1 MTTEDPNSSHH
12 HTAFP
17 QATVSPERVRPATP
31 LRTRIAGVLLIIA
44 CLLAATGAVLPWLTV
59 VQVSIPSGFTLQV
72 FTWHVWS
79 VGCGVLFL
87 LFGVPL
93 FYLLEAG
100 LSAIRGRP
108 LRLGRWSAV
117 LLSLAGCAGTA
128 IFVGLLESAAGLA
141 TVDFFGRGTCCRTDL
156 VIESGF
162 YVTLASYALALVA
175 SLLLP
180 ARAGA

>member
-1 MTTEDPNSSHH
+1 MTADGPDTPKCS
-12 HTAFP
+12 TALP
-17 QATVSPERVRPATP
+17 QATVSPDRVRPATP
-31 LRTRIAGVLLIIA
+31 LRTRIAGTLLVIA

-59 VQVSIPSGFTLQV
+59 VNVSIPSGFPRQV

-79 VGCGVLFL
+79 AGCGVLFL
-87 LFGVPL
+87 LFGIPL

-117 LLSLAGCAGTA
+117 LLSLASCAGTA
-128 IFVGLLESAAGLA
+128 IFVGLLENAAGLA
-141 TVDFFGRGTCCRTDL
+141 TVDYFGLTNCCRNDF
-156 VIESGF
+156 VVESGF
-162 YVTLASYALALVA
+162 YVTLTSYTLALIA

-180 ARAGA
+180 ARART